1 MRQASLS
8 HFLLGKFLLERIGRN
23 NISNETIQTRHP
35 HWRIIIFKESTMARV
50 IML

>member
-8 HFLLGKFLLERIGRN
+8 HFLLGKFLLEHIGR
-23 NISNETIQTRHP
+23 IIYLMKPSKPVILTGG
-35 HWRIIIFKESTMARV
+35 IIIFKESTMARV